1 MIAHLTG
8 RLLSKSPSSVI
19 LDAHGVGY
27 QVDIAL
33 STYFALPHLEESISL
48 VISTHI
54 RNDTIQLFGFL
65 TPAEKETFT
74 LLTGISGIGPK
85 LALSALSTLSVKDIL
100 SAIQHNDVNKL
111 SSTPGIG
118 KKSASRIVLELKD
131 KVAKFISADALP
143 GEQLPAEDTLQ
154 SDAESALTN
163 LGYRPADV
171 QKAITRTRE
180 KLDEN
185 QNLELI
191 IRESLKE
198 LAKH

>member
-48 VISTHI
+48 AISTHI

>member
-48 VISTHI
+48 AISTHI

-100 SAIQHNDVNKL
+100 SAIQHNDVKKL

>member
-1 MIAHLTG
+1 MIARLSG
-8 RLLSKSPSSVI
+8 RLLTKSTSTVI

-27 QVDIAL
+27 EVYISL
-33 STYFALPHLEESISL
+33 STYFALPDLEESVTL
-48 VISTHI
+48 AISTHI

-65 TPAEKETFT
+65 TPAEKETFV

-85 LALSALSTLSVKDIL
+85 LALSALSTLSVKDIHV
-100 SAIQHNDVNKL
+100 AIQANDVDKL

-143 GEQLPAEDTLQ
+143 GEQLLTEDSLQ
-154 SDAESALTN
+154 ADAESALTN
-163 LGYRPADV
+163 LGYRPLDV
-171 QKAITRTRE
+171 QKAIKRSRE
-180 KLDEN
+180 KLDD
-185 QNLELI
+185 QSSLELI

-198 LAKH
+198 LAKS